1 MTTTAIP
8 ITDEALQV
16 AANKT
21 LALYYHL
28 FFSRHKRL
36 SSRPEHFVSAFM
48 ELLPQRN
55 LRATTQTN
63 HPLIHILIE
72 DQIPLRIL
80 MLRWIPEDEEQR
92 LRSIMAKRQWPIG
105 LLVNFGAPK
114 PQLRRFFL
122 VSPP

>member
-1 MTTTAIP
+1 MTTTTSTLP
-8 ITDEALQV
+8 DEALIE

-28 FFSRHKRL
+28 FFTRHKR
-36 SSRPEHFVSAFM
+36 PSAHREQIAAAFL
-48 ELLPQRN
+48 ELLPQREV
-55 LRATTQTN
+55 RATSVTGT
-63 HPLIHILIE
+63 PYIHLLIE

-92 LRSIMAKRQWPIG
+92 LRGIMAKRQWPIG

-114 PQLRRFFL
+114 PQLRRLFL
-122 VSPP
+122 NSSP

>member
-1 MTTTAIP
+1 MTTPSPTRI
-8 ITDEALQV
+8 DDALIE

-28 FFSRHKRL
+28 FFTRHKRP
-36 SSRPEHFVSAFM
+36 SSQRQHFIAAFS
-48 ELLPQRN
+48 ELLPQR
-55 LRATTQTN
+55 RIRVTTETGSP
-63 HPLIHILIE
+63 HIHLLIE
-72 DQIPLRIL
+72 DQIPLCIL

-92 LRSIMAKRQWPIG
+92 LRSLMARRQWPIG

-122 VSPP
+122 NAAP